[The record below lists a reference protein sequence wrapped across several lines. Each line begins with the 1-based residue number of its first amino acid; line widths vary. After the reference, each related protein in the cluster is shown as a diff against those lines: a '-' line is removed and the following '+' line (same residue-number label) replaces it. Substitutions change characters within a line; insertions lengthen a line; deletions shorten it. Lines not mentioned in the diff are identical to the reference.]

1 MNLKPFCNKCLK
13 NNSNTL
19 RVTSCRHVL
28 CSDCYAKCNRKCG
41 YCKVPC
47 KVMPFNKLPDEMSV
61 YFKPILPVLKKYLK
75 IARFQLQQRTLWTAR
90 RKFVLARV
98 RRKKRVVAE
107 KKQKLAKLRESYKKA
122 VQQNVQLK
130 RRLK

>member
-1 MNLKPFCNKCLK
+1 M
-13 NNSNTL
+13 
-19 RVTSCRHVL
+19 
-28 CSDCYAKCNRKCG
+28 A
-41 YCKVPC
+41 
-47 KVMPFNKLPDEMSV
+47 FNKLPDEMSV

-75 IARFQLQQRTLWTAR
+75 IARFQLQQRSLWTAR